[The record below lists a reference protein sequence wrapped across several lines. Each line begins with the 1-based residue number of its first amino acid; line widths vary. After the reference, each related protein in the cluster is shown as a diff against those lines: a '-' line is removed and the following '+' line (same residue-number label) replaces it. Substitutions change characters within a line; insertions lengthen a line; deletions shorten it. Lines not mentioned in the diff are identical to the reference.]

1 MSSKTVAII
10 GQGYVGLPLAMAA
23 TSAGWNVVGI
33 DVNKKTVANLNLG
46 KSHIEDISDQI
57 LQKVISANVFKAS
70 EDFTNVENADVVVI
84 CVPTP
89 LNNNREPDLAF
100 LNGAVT
106 AVAPHLKKDVL
117 LISESTSYP
126 GTVRDVVKGII
137 STLREDKGDGI
148 LLASAP
154 ERVDPGNERYNHKNT
169 PRLVAGLTPE
179 ATRKAAEFYRSFTET
194 VIEVSSPE
202 VAETAKLLENTF
214 RQVNIALVNEVAI
227 ISRALGIDVR
237 EVIEAANSKPYGF
250 MKFTPGAGVGGHC
263 IPVDPS
269 YFSWRAKQV
278 GAQARFID
286 LANEVNDQMPIYVSD
301 RLLKMIGK
309 PATGLNLLI
318 CGVAYKPGVGDVRET
333 PADGVAEYLVSLG
346 AKISWHDPLVE
357 SWRGQERSPLTGKYD
372 GAIVVTPQP
381 GMDLAPLVA
390 AKTPIFDCTGGY
402 KNLPLV
408 EQL

>member
-1 MSSKTVAII
+1 MSPKTVAII

-23 TSAGWNVVGI
+23 TSAGWNVIGI
-33 DVNKKTVANLNLG
+33 DVNRKTVANLNLG

-57 LQKVISANVFKAS
+57 LQKTISATVYKAS
-70 EDFTNVENADVVVI
+70 ENFRDVENADVVVI

-89 LNNNREPDLAF
+89 LNDKREPDLAF

-126 GTVRDVVKGII
+126 GTVRDVVNGII
-137 STLREDKGDGI
+137 STLREDKGAGI

-169 PRLVAGLTPE
+169 PRLVSGLTPE
-179 ATRKAAEFYRSFTET
+179 ATKKAAEFYRSFTEN

-278 GAQARFID
+278 GTQARFID

-301 RLLKMIGK
+301 RLLKLIGK

-318 CGVAYKPGVGDVRET
+318 CGVAYKSGVGDVRET
-333 PADGVAEYLVSLG
+333 PADGVAQYLLSLG
-346 AKISWHDPLVE
+346 AKISWHDPLVD
-357 SWRGQERSPLTGKYD
+357 SWRGQERAALAGKYD

-381 GMDLAPLVA
+381 GMDLSPLVA
-390 AKTPIFDCTGGY
+390 AKTPIFDCTGAY

>member
-1 MSSKTVAII
+1 VSSKTVAII

-23 TSAGWNVVGI
+23 TSAGWNVIGI
-33 DVNKKTVANLNLG
+33 DVNKKTVANLNIG
-46 KSHIEDISDQI
+46 KSHIEDIADQT
-57 LQKVISANVFKAS
+57 LQKAIAATVYQAS
-70 EDFTNVENADVVVI
+70 ENFRDVENADVVVI

-89 LNNNREPDLAF
+89 LNDKREPDLAF
-100 LNGAVT
+100 LSGAVT

-126 GTVRDVVKGII
+126 GTVRDVVKNII
-137 STLREDKGDGI
+137 ATLREDKGAEI

-154 ERVDPGNERYNHKNT
+154 ERVDPGNEKYNHKNT
-169 PRLVAGLTPE
+169 PRLVSGLTPE
-179 ATRKAAEFYRSFTET
+179 ATKKAAEFYRSFTET

-237 EVIEAANSKPYGF
+237 EVIDAANSKPYGF
-250 MKFTPGAGVGGHC
+250 MKFTPSAGVGGHC

-269 YFSWRAKQV
+269 YLSWRAKQA

-301 RLLKMIGK
+301 RLLKLIGK
-309 PATGLNLLI
+309 AASGLNLLI

-333 PADGVAEYLVSLG
+333 PADGVADYLSALG
-346 AKISWHDPLVE
+346 AKISWYDPLVE
-357 SWRGQERSPLTGKYD
+357 NWRGQERSALTGKYD

-390 AKTPIFDCTGGY
+390 AKTPIFDCTGAY

>member
-1 MSSKTVAII
+1 VSSKTVAII

-23 TSAGWNVVGI
+23 TSAGWNVIGI
-33 DVNKKTVANLNLG
+33 DVNKKTVASLNLG

-57 LQKVISANVFKAS
+57 LQKAISANLYKAS

-89 LNNNREPDLAF
+89 LSDKREPDLAF
-100 LNGAVT
+100 LTGAVT
-106 AVAPHLKKDVL
+106 AVALHLKKDVL

-126 GTVRDVVKGII
+126 GTVRDVVKGLI

-154 ERVDPGNERYNHKNT
+154 ERVDPGNEKYNHKNT

-179 ATRKAAEFYRSFTET
+179 ATRKAAEFYRSFTEN

-301 RLLKMIGK
+301 RLLKLIGE
-309 PATGLNLLI
+309 PPTGLNLLI

-346 AKISWHDPLVE
+346 AKVSWHDPLVA
-357 SWRGQERSPLTGKYD
+357 SWRDQERSPLTGKYD

-390 AKTPIFDCTGGY
+390 AKTPIFDCTGAY

>member
-23 TSAGWNVVGI
+23 TSAGWNVIGI
-33 DVNKKTVANLNLG
+33 DVNKKTVANLNIG

-57 LQKVISANVFKAS
+57 LQKALSENIYEAS
-70 EDFTNVENADVVVI
+70 ENFRDVENADVVVI

-89 LNNNREPDLAF
+89 LNDKREPDLAF
-100 LNGAVT
+100 LSGAVT
-106 AVAPHLKKDVL
+106 AVAPYLKKDVL

-126 GTVRDVVKGII
+126 GTVRDVVKELI
-137 STLREDKGDGI
+137 STTREDKGADI

-169 PRLVAGLTPE
+169 PRLISGLTPE
-179 ATRKAAEFYRSFTET
+179 ATKKAAEFYRSFTET

-237 EVIEAANSKPYGF
+237 EVIEAANSK
-250 MKFTPGAGVGGHC
+250 
-263 IPVDPS
+263 
-269 YFSWRAKQV
+269 
-278 GAQARFID
+278 
-286 LANEVNDQMPIYVSD
+286 L
-301 RLLKMIGK
+301 IGK
-309 PATGLNLLI
+309 AASGLNLLI

-333 PADGVAEYLVSLG
+333 PADGVADYLSGLG
-346 AKISWHDPLVE
+346 AKISWYDPLVE
-357 SWRGQERSPLTGKYD
+357 NWRGQERSALTGKYD

-390 AKTPIFDCTGGY
+390 AKTPIFDCTGAY

>member
-1 MSSKTVAII
+1 MGSKMVAII
-10 GQGYVGLPLAMAA
+10 GQGYVGLPLAIAA
-23 TSAGWNVVGI
+23 TSSGWTVIGI
-33 DVNKKTVANLNLG
+33 DVNGKTVTNLNLG
-46 KSHIEDISDQI
+46 QSHIEDISDLE
-57 LQKVISANVFKAS
+57 LQKVLSANLYRAS
-70 EDFTNVENADVVVI
+70 IDFNDVSAADVVVI

-89 LNNNREPDLAF
+89 LNDKREPDLAF

-106 AVAPHLKKDVL
+106 AVAPYLKKDVL

-126 GTVRDVVKGII
+126 GTVRDVVKGLI
-137 STLREDKGDGI
+137 SNIREDKGADI

-154 ERVDPGNERYNHKNT
+154 ERVDPGNEKYNHKNT
-169 PRLVAGLTPE
+169 PRLVAGLTPD
-179 ATRKAAEFYRSFTET
+179 ATKKAAEFYRSFTEN

-269 YFSWRAKQV
+269 YLSWRAKQV

-286 LANEVNDQMPIYVSD
+286 LANEVNDQMPKYVSD
-301 RLLKMIGK
+301 RLLKLIGK
-309 PATGLNLLI
+309 PASGLNLLI

-333 PADGVAEYLVSLG
+333 PADGVAEYLSGLG

-357 SWRGQERSPLTGKYD
+357 NWRGQERSALTGKYD

-381 GMDLAPLVA
+381 GMELSALLAA
-390 AKTPIFDCTGGY
+390 DTPIFDCTGAY
-402 KNLPLV
+402 KNLPQV